1 MHEALA
7 GKTWPSVLLVHNRYQ
22 QPGGEDAVVAS
33 EAALLRA
40 HGHRV
45 LIHERHND
53 ELLTMSRWQGAREAF
68 GSRTTVETLE
78 RQIAEERPDLVHVH
92 NTWPLVSPVV
102 FRVAA
107 RHGLPVVL
115 TLHNLRL
122 LCPQALML
130 RDGRPCQDCVGR
142 LPWRGV
148 VHRCYRD
155 SAMQTALVGAV
166 TQVHRLLGT
175 WSHAVT
181 RYVALSEFARELFI
195 RGGLPAERIVV
206 KPNFAD
212 VPERP
217 EVERRGLLFVGRLS
231 QEKGLHLLAHAAEA
245 LPPGERITVIGDGP
259 LAEALRGHP
268 RLVLLGA
275 RPAGEVQDWMARSE
289 ALVLPSLAYEMFPR
303 TLVEA
308 AACGLPVIASRQG
321 PMPELVRHEGT
332 GLLFEPG
339 DAAALSAA
347 LRRVLDDPASA
358 RAWGQAARARQ
369 RTAWSADANY
379 RQLRALYDDL
389 KR

>member
-1 MHEALA
+1 MRDGSA

-40 HGHRV
+40 RGHRV
-45 LIHERHND
+45 LMHERHND

-68 GSRTTVETLE
+68 GSRTTALRLE
-78 RQIAEERPDLVHVH
+78 RQIAEERPDLMHVH

-166 TQVHRLLGT
+166 TQFHRLIGT
-175 WSHAVT
+175 WSHAIT

-195 RGGLPAERIVV
+195 RGGLPAECIVV
-206 KPNFAD
+206 KPNFAEVID
-212 VPERP
+212 RP

-231 QEKGLHLLAHAAEA
+231 EEKGLHLLAEAAEA

-259 LAEALRGHP
+259 LGESLSAHP
-268 RLVLLGA
+268 RLVLMGA
-275 RPAGEVQDWMARSE
+275 RSAQEVQDWMARSE
-289 ALVLPSLAYEMFPR
+289 ALVLPSLTYEMFPR

-308 AACGLPVIASRQG
+308 AACGLPVVASRHG

-339 DAAALSAA
+339 NVAALSAA
-347 LRRVLDDPASA
+347 LRRVLQDPAAA
-358 RAWGQAARARQ
+358 RAWGQAARVHQQAC
-369 RTAWSADANY
+369 WSAEANY
-379 RQLRALYDDL
+379 QHLLRLYGDL

>member
-1 MHEALA
+1 MPDAIE

-40 HGHRV
+40 RGHRV
-45 LIHERHND
+45 LMHERHND

-68 GSRTTVETLE
+68 VSPATAQRLE
-78 RQIAEERPDLVHVH
+78 RLILDERPDLVHVH

-115 TLHNLRL
+115 TLHNVRL

-142 LPWRGV
+142 LPWRGI

-175 WSHAVT
+175 WTQAVT

-217 EVERRGLLFVGRLS
+217 AGARRGLLFVGRLS
-231 QEKGLHLLAHAAEA
+231 QEKGLQLLAKAAED
-245 LPPGERITVIGDGP
+245 LPAGERITVIGDGP

-268 RLVLLGA
+268 RLVMLGA
-275 RPAGEVQDWMARSE
+275 RPAQEVLDWMMRSE

-308 AACGLPVIASRQG
+308 AACGLPVVASHHG

-339 DAAALSAA
+339 DVASLSAA
-347 LRRVLDDPASA
+347 LRRVLSDPTTT
-358 RAWGQAARARQ
+358 RAWGEAAREHQ
-369 RTAWSADANY
+369 RAHWSADASY
-379 RQLRALYDDL
+379 RQLRALYDEL